1 MLGHRWS
8 AFAARTATAI
18 GAAAVVASLVV
29 GCASF
34 SPDGGMTAVS
44 RVAAV
49 ELGQDVFKIDDAAA
63 AGEARL
69 RTVRLLKS
77 TLSAD
82 TAVQVALLSNKGLQ
96 AAYNELGIS
105 EARYVAATLPP
116 SPRLSAAALAGPSFV
131 EVDAGIAADLIAL
144 LTLPV
149 RADIAEDRFR
159 QAQLQA
165 AVATL
170 RLATETRRA
179 YYRAVADTAAIGFL
193 EKARLTAEVASDL
206 AKKLGETGAL
216 SKLDQAREH
225 AFYADLSAQLAQ
237 ARLRERTNRE
247 RLTRLMGL
255 WGGDIAY
262 RLPSSLPTL
271 PRRPR
276 TMEAIEIAALER
288 RIDLRVASLETQAL
302 AKELGLTNATRFV
315 TTLELGGAGRYENM
329 PSETIRAGGL
339 QGQIEIPIF
348 DLGET
353 RLREAR
359 EQYMQAIN
367 RLAEKSVDVRSEAC
381 AAYQLYRGSYDIA
394 RQYQAQVLP
403 LRQIVADEAQL
414 RYNGMLTDLFQLL
427 VDTRAQVDSNVAA
440 IEAYRDFFIAASDLS
455 AAISGGGE
463 GDTGTAATSARAAG
477 SNARAN
483 SD

>member
-1 MLGHRWS
+1 MMPSFGLRPVHGPGL
-8 AFAARTATAI
+8 A
-18 GAAAVVASLVV
+18 AAAVVASFMA

-34 SPDGGMTAVS
+34 SPDGGMTTVS
-44 RVAAV
+44 RIAAV
-49 ELGQDVFKIDDAAA
+49 ELGQEAVKIKDAAA
-63 AGEARL
+63 AGGARL
-69 RTVRLLKS
+69 RTVRLLES
-77 TLSAD
+77 TLSAEM
-82 TAVQVALLSNKGLQ
+82 AVQVALLNNKGLQ

-105 EARYVAATLPP
+105 EARFVAATLPP
-116 SPRLSAAALAGPSFV
+116 SPRLTAAAVAGPSFI
-131 EVDAGIAADLIAL
+131 EVDAGIAAELIAL
-144 LTLPV
+144 LTLPE
-149 RADIAEDRFR
+149 RADIAVDRFR

-165 AVATL
+165 ALATL
-170 RLATETRRA
+170 RLAVETRRA
-179 YYRAVADTAAIGFL
+179 YYRAVADTATIGFL
-193 EKARLTAEVASDL
+193 EQARLTAEVGSDL

-237 ARLRERTNRE
+237 ARLRQRTNRE

-255 WGGDIAY
+255 WGRDIAY

-276 TMEAIEIAALER
+276 TMETVEIAALER

-315 TTLELGGAGRYENM
+315 TTLELGGAGKYETM
-329 PSETIRAGGL
+329 RSETIRAGGI

-359 EQYMQAIN
+359 EQYMQAVN
-367 RLAEKSVDVRSEAC
+367 RLGEKSVNVRSEAR

-427 VDTRAQVDSNVAA
+427 VDTRAQIDSNVAA

-463 GDTGTAATSARAAG
+463 GDTGVTSARAAR
-477 SNARAN
+477 SNAGTN